1 MITESPNSELN
12 VPKPMPRAKSTGN
25 ITGVVNPVPTPRL
38 RDSPTDDNNVPVPRP
53 RPAPRRD
60 VQSAFVPTLNS
71 NFQENLQQMSF
82 ELNQIEPVKSGV
94 SHAEGHLSS
103 QFNSI
108 LDAPNSPVSVPK
120 SDPFDTS
127 SIDTKFINPN
137 VNIPT
142 MTYVE
147 NSSSQSN
154 TNNQINHSF
163 PEPTFSPPSGPPPP
177 VSPPPSPPTGDH
189 SLEEINVSPRLI
201 DQNCPSHPP
210 PNLPPPPPPRPVD
223 GPPSNLPPVPSR
235 PIVPSRPPASIPNNL
250 PPVPSRNLPP
260 VPPRN

>member
-12 VPKPMPRAKSTGN
+12 VHRSIPRAKSTGN
-25 ITGVVNPVPTPRL
+25 ITGVENPVPTPRL

-60 VQSAFVPTLNS
+60 IQSAFVNS
-71 NFQENLQQMSF
+71 DFQENLHQRSS
-82 ELNQIEPVKSGV
+82 ELNQIEPVESGI
-94 SHAEGHLSS
+94 SHTEGNLSS
-103 QFNSI
+103 HFNSI

-127 SIDTKFINPN
+127 SINTKFINPN
-137 VNIPT
+137 VNIQT

-147 NSSSQSN
+147 NSSSQLN
-154 TNNQINHSF
+154 TNSQINHSF
-163 PEPTFSPPSGPPPP
+163 PEPTFSPPSGPLPP
-177 VSPPPSPPTGDH
+177 VSPPPSPLSRDD

-201 DQNCPSHPP
+201 DQNCPSYPP

-223 GPPSNLPPVPSR
+223 GPPSNLPSVPSR
-235 PIVPSRPPASIPNNL
+235 PTIPSRPPASIPNNL
-250 PPVPSRNLPP
+250 PRVPSRNLPP